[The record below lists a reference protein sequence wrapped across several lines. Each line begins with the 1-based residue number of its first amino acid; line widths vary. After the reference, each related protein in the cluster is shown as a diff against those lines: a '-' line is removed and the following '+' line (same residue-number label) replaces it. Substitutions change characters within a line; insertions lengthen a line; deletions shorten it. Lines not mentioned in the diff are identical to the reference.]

1 MADYYETL
9 GLKKG
14 ASNEEIKKAYKDLA
28 KKYHPDVSK
37 EHDAEKKFKE
47 INHAYSVL
55 SDPQKKE
62 QYDAYG
68 EDAFK
73 GFGGGSGG
81 GYGGFGGGNVDF
93 EDLFSQFSN
102 FGFSDF
108 GDLFGGRGSG
118 GGRRT
123 HKDNGSN
130 IKLELTLS
138 FEEAAFGATK
148 EIAYERIE
156 RCEKC
161 HGTGAEG
168 ALKTCSTCKGKGMEV
183 RQQRTPFGIFQTQS
197 VCHTCAG
204 NGQIPEKVCSK
215 CDGDGLIARKATISV
230 KIPQGI
236 NHANHLR
243 LAGKGHE
250 GKHGAG
256 DLFIVIFVEP
266 HEIFKRDEEDIYAE
280 IPISFTE
287 SALGATVDVPSL
299 QGKEELKIPAGTQT
313 GTVFR
318 IKGKGIKILNKE
330 DYGDEYIKVIVQTPH
345 KLSKKQ
351 KELLEKLRTED
362 DAAKKRKGFIDKIL
376 GK

>member
-14 ASNEEIKKAYKDLA
+14 ASAEEIKKAYKELA

-37 EHDAEKKFKE
+37 EHEAEKKFKE
-47 INHAYSVL
+47 INEAYSVL
-55 SDPQKKE
+55 SDTEKKA
-62 QYDAYG
+62 QYDQFGA
-68 EDAFK
+68 DAFR
-73 GFGGGSGG
+73 GYASGAG
-81 GYGGFGGGNVDF
+81 AQGMNFDF

-108 GDLFGGRGSG
+108 GDIFGGRAGG
-118 GGRRT
+118 GGRPRQ
-123 HKDNGSN
+123 DNGSN
-130 IKLELTLS
+130 IKIELSIT
-138 FEEAAFGATK
+138 FEEAAFGTTK
-148 EIAYERIE
+148 EISYERIE

-168 ALKTCSTCKGKGMEV
+168 ELKTCPTCRGKGFEV

-197 VCHTCAG
+197 VCHTCHG
-204 NGQIPEKVCSK
+204 NGQIAEKICPK
-215 CDGDGLIARKATISV
+215 CDGDGLIAKKTTMQV
-230 KIPQGI
+230 KIPAGI
-236 NHANHLR
+236 NTANHLR

-250 GKHGAG
+250 GKHGSG
-256 DLFIVIFVEP
+256 DLFIVMFVEP

-280 IPISFTE
+280 IPISYAE
-287 SALGATVDVPSL
+287 SALGAIVDVPTL
-299 QGKEELKIPAGTQT
+299 EGKAELKIPAGTQT

-318 IKGKGIKILNKE
+318 MKGKGIKKLNK
-330 DYGDEYIKVIVQTPH
+330 DASGDEYIKVIVTTPS

-351 KELLEKLRTED
+351 KELLEKLKNED
-362 DAAKKRKGFIDKIL
+362 DAAKKRKSFIDKIR